1 MSDYNCGHIIVS
13 HIIGPLVYR
22 AQGYKRLRNEL
33 IMSTKYF
40 MPERSLKNFCDYCIV
55 SENVVAKNL
64 RIKTEQTLKMG
75 TLVKVKNF
83 RKGPN
88 VMVIDLENQ
97 TNSSEE
103 TVFLCQ
109 SKALV
114 YIDEQILNLI
124 IAVSSPIE
132 KIRIAKDRNLCRE
145 LCSINTGSFVRIQPL
160 SVVGIVTRKC
170 EMPKLGPGIY
180 FEVKPLVSI
189 SDYSEVV
196 VLDCIY
202 VYVT

>member
-1 MSDYNCGHIIVS
+1 MSDYNCGHFIVS
-13 HIIGPLVYR
+13 QIIGPLVYR

-40 MPERSLKNFCDYCIV
+40 MPERSVKNFCVYCIV

-64 RIKTEQTLKMG
+64 RIETEETLKMG
-75 TLVKVKNF
+75 TLVKVKNHQ
-83 RKGPN
+83 KGGK

-97 TNSSEE
+97 TNNSEE

-109 SKALV
+109 SNALV

-124 IAVSSPIE
+124 IAVSSPFE
-132 KIRIAKDRNLCRE
+132 KIRIAKDRHLCRE
-145 LCSINTGSFVRIQPL
+145 LCSIGTGSFVQIQPI
-160 SVVGIVTRKC
+160 SVMGIVTRKC

-180 FEVKPLVSI
+180 FEVEPLVSI
-189 SDYSEVV
+189 SDYIEVV
-196 VLDCIY
+196 VLNCIY
-202 VYVT
+202 LT